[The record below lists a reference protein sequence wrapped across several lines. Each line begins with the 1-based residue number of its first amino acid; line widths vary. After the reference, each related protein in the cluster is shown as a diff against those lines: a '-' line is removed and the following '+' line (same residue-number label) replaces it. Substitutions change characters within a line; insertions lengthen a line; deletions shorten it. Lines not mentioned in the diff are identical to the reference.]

1 MQNWNRLPRVI
12 LVFTLLIGLCAGL
25 FAPRMGEE
33 VEAKPLA
40 GCPGGII
47 TQWTFLGDVVTPST
61 GSGTFANGSGLNPPV
76 PPYTFFA
83 GNPDRAISFSGWD
96 TASFDANDYV
106 EFAVDTTGFSDINIG
121 FDYRSTGTGPTTLEL
136 HYSTDGSI
144 FTPFTNTSL
153 TTDATFY
160 SLSFNLSS
168 ITAINNNANTKFRL
182 YGYGASAAGG
192 NLRLDNVT
200 ISEYCPPP
208 IEVLINEVAWAG
220 TVASSNDEW
229 IELHNPGI
237 SDIDLTDW
245 RLVSS
250 DGNPDVIFNSST
262 CTLGNCTIPAGGYF
276 LLERTYDN
284 VVLGIDA
291 NLIFSGQLSD
301 TGETLTLTKAD
312 ATIVDTANS
321 DGGAWPA
328 GITSPAS
335 SMERVGVIADGN
347 LSWSTYEG
355 PGTASDAG
363 GNPIYGTPGNQNA
376 MLNITPTFTPSITP
390 SPTITLTPS
399 RTATPSRT
407 PTKTP
412 TITRTP
418 TKTPTSAVVRS
429 VIINEIAWAGTASG
443 LSDDEWMELYNPGNK
458 AINITGWRLS
468 AADGTPNIV
477 LKGTIAAGEFFLL
490 ERGSTSTDN
499 STVSNIAADQIYT
512 GNSLENEGETLTLYD
527 GSNHVIDTA
536 NINAGSWP
544 GGSSSTYTSM
554 ERNGTSSEND
564 GSWHSN
570 TGVKRNGI
578 NAKGGNIL
586 GTPKRSNSTAPTPTP
601 SRTPTRTR
609 TITPTRTPT
618 RVPTLAPPPPRPYIN
633 EILARPGFDWNQDG
647 RVDVYD
653 EFIEI
658 KNEGPVDFNTKGWR
672 LDDGANTGSAPFALP
687 DVTLKPGQRMVFYA
701 LQTKIL
707 LSDGGDTVRLIHSNG
722 KVIDE
727 YTYPIARLQDKSFC
741 RLPDGNALDKWFN
754 DCTPT
759 PNLVNTRAGAVPAMP
774 GGEFESPVC
783 ELPDTLPADF
793 LFAECR
799 GYGANIWDA
808 YFWDQT
814 GIPSSRYILQ
824 NNSKWEAI
832 IK

>member
-12 LVFTLLIGLCAGL
+12 LIFTLLTGLCAGL

-96 TASFDANDYV
+96 TASFDPNDYV
-106 EFAVDTTGFSDINIG
+106 EFAVDTIGFSDINIS
-121 FDYRSTGTGPTTLEL
+121 FDYRSTATGPTTLEL
-136 HYSTDGSI
+136 HYSTDGSM
-144 FTPFTNTSL
+144 FTPFTTTSL

-182 YGYGASAAGG
+182 YGYGASAVGG

-200 ISEYCPPP
+200 ISEICPPAIP
-208 IEVLINEVAWAG
+208 ILISEIAWAG
-220 TVASSNDEW
+220 TAAFPDDEW
-229 IELHNPGI
+229 IELHNPGTTNV
-237 SDIDLTDW
+237 DLTGW

-250 DGNPDVIFNSST
+250 SDSTPDINLVGI
-262 CTLGNCTIPAGGYF
+262 IPAGGYF
-276 LLERTYDN
+276 LLERDDDTVISDILADQIYAGP
-284 VVLGIDA
+284 LA
-291 NLIFSGQLSD
+291 NA
-301 TGETLTLTKAD
+301 GETLTLYSPTSVV
-312 ATIVDTANS
+312 IDTANGN
-321 DGGAWPA
+321 GGAWPA
-328 GITSPAS
+328 GNEVTFG
-335 SMERVGVIADGN
+335 SMERIGLLSDGDSAWFTNNGVMRNGLDYN
-347 LSWSTYEG
+347 E
-355 PGTASDAG
+355 D
-363 GNPIYGTPGNQNA
+363 PIWGTPKSGNSS
-376 MLNITPTFTPSITP
+376 TPTPTPSIT
-390 SPTITLTPS
+390 LTPPN
-399 RTATPSRT
+399 TATRTKT
-407 PTKTP
+407 PTKTA

-443 LSDDEWMELYNPGNK
+443 LSDDEWIELYNPGNK
-458 AINITGWRLS
+458 SINITGWRLS
-468 AADGTPNIV
+468 AADGTPNI
-477 LKGTIAAGEFFLL
+477 LLSGSIAAGDYFLL
-490 ERGSTSTDN
+490 ERGDDNTTSMKAN
-499 STVSNIAADQIYT
+499 QIYSGSNT
-512 GNSLENEGETLTLYD
+512 LENEGEILTLYD
-527 GSNHVIDTA
+527 GSNKKVDTA
-536 NINAGSWP
+536 NFNGGTWP
-544 GGSSSTYTSM
+544 AGSSSTYATM
-554 ERNGTSSEND
+554 ERHGTSEEND
-564 GSWHSN
+564 GSWHTN
-570 TGVKRNGI
+570 TSSKRNGV
-578 NAKGGNIL
+578 NANGGSIL
-586 GTPKRSNSTAPTPTP
+586 GTPKRSNSIAPTPTP

-609 TITPTRTPT
+609 TVTPTRTPT

-727 YTYPIARLQDKSFC
+727 YTYPIARPQDKSFC

-759 PNLVNTRAGAVPAMP
+759 PNLVNTRAGAAPSMP

-808 YFWDQT
+808 YFWDRT
-814 GIPSSRYILQ
+814 GIAASWYIPQ
-824 NNSKWEAI
+824 NTSKWETF